1 MREELIRDVMAQVG
15 SIHLMN
21 APNSIG
27 YLFNPNKGEYE
38 IATGMYCS
46 NYKEIDHNKWT
57 YFFSFI
63 DKHVSIP
70 TKYKHIFNS
79 FEHKKGKFYRLYQ
92 YQMSRKEGDSRLYC
106 GDDNDT
112 CLELMPDDYTIALL

>member
-1 MREELIRDVMAQVG
+1 MREELIRDVMKQVG

-21 APNSIG
+21 APHAIG

-63 DKHVSIP
+63 DKHISIP
-70 TKYKHIFNS
+70 TEYKGIFN
-79 FEHKKGKFYRLYQ
+79 FVEHNKGKFYRLYKD
-92 YQMSRKEGDSRLYC
+92 QMPTKQDSRLSF
-106 GDDNDT
+106 GENEDT
-112 CLELMPDDYTIALL
+112 LLDLMPDDYKIAIL

>member
-21 APNSIG
+21 CSNAIG
-27 YLFNPNKGEYE
+27 YLFNPNKGEYA

-46 NYKEIDHNKWT
+46 NYKEIDHNRWT

-63 DKHVSIP
+63 
-70 TKYKHIFNS
+70 YKHISHQEPNRCSMFV
-79 FEHKKGKFYRLYQ
+79 EHKKGMFYKLYQ
-92 YQMSRKEGDSRLYC
+92 STPDQHLGFGEA
-106 GDDNDT
+106 NNT
-112 CLELMPDDYTIALL
+112 FLMEFPDDYKVALLS

>member
-15 SIHLMN
+15 SIHIMN
-21 APNSIG
+21 CPNAIG
-27 YLFNPNKGEYE
+27 YLFNPNKGEYA

-63 DKHVSIP
+63 
-70 TKYKHIFNS
+70 YKHITHTPGSKECAYFV
-79 FEHKKGKFYRLYQ
+79 EHKKHKFYHLY
-92 YQMSRKEGDSRLYC
+92 KNKPDSYL
-106 GDDNDT
+106 GFGENNDT
-112 CLELMPDDYTIALL
+112 YLFELPDDYKVATLQ

>member
-1 MREELIRDVMAQVG
+1 MREELIRDVMKQVG

-21 APNSIG
+21 APDSIG

-46 NYKEIDHNKWT
+46 NYKEIDYNKWT

-70 TKYKHIFNS
+70 SEYKHIFYS
-79 FEHKKGKFYRLYQ
+79 FSHDKGRFYRLYPCQ
-92 YQMSRKEGDSRLYC
+92 STSDRDSRLYC
-106 GDDNDT
+106 GDKNDT
-112 CLELMPDDYTIALL
+112 CLELMPDDYKIAVL

>member
-15 SIHLMN
+15 DIHIMN
-21 APNSIG
+21 ASNPLG

-57 YFFSFI
+57 YFFSFTNKVI
-63 DKHVSIP
+63 RNPKNHTLVI
-70 TKYKHIFNS
+70 
-79 FEHKKGKFYRLYQ
+79 EHKNGKFYRLYENIPGHLGFGE
-92 YQMSRKEGDSRLYC
+92 SNG
-106 GDDNDT
+106 T
-112 CLELMPDDYTIALL
+112 FLEELLDDYKMALAQ